1 MPSMFTQRKF
11 ALAAALLGMALALI
25 ACSDK
30 GTGSREGG
38 QRPGPGGAGGP
49 PPATVITSRVERRPF
64 GPVIEA
70 VGTALARESVEI
82 TSKSANTVTAIRF
95 QEGQRVAAGAILVE
109 LDRAQVAAALAEAEA
124 NLIEARN
131 QFNRGRDLSVSSAL
145 SKAQLDQLQTAVK
158 TGESRVAAARA
169 RLEDT
174 VIRAPFAGRTGFRK
188 VSRGGLVNPGTVIT
202 TLDDSSVIKLEFT
215 VPQSFL
221 NDLVPGLAV
230 EARAEGLG
238 GRVFNGK
245 ITTIDSR
252 IDPVTRAIA
261 VRAELPNADGAL
273 RPGLFMSVRLRGKPI
288 DTLMIPEEA
297 LVPEEGRSFVF
308 VVEDGKAL
316 QREVRTGGREPGSVA
331 IVDGLTG
338 NETLIVEGTQ
348 RTRNGGKV
356 NGRPRTSTPGT

>member
-1 MPSMFTQRKF
+1 MKLLPTRP
-11 ALAAALLGMALALI
+11 ALLPFLLAVAFTLS
-25 ACSDK
+25 ACAK
-30 GTGSREGG
+30 QGTQAGSGD
-38 QRPGPGGAGGP
+38 RPSGSGGP
-49 PPATVITSRVERRPF
+49 PPAKVITSNVERRPF

-82 TSKSANTVTAIRF
+82 TSKSVNTITAIRF
-95 QEGQRVAAGAILVE
+95 VEGQRVAARSVLVE

-124 NLIEARN
+124 NLAEARN
-131 QFNRGRDLSVSSAL
+131 QFNRGRDLSVTQAL
-145 SKAQLDQLQTAVK
+145 SKAQLDQLETAVK

-188 VSRGGLVNPGTVIT
+188 VSLGGLVNPGTIIT

-221 NDLVPGLAV
+221 KDLALGLSI

-238 GRVFNGK
+238 DRAFDGK

-252 IDPVTRAIA
+252 VDPVTRAIA
-261 VRAELPNADGAL
+261 VRAELPNEDGAL
-273 RPGLFMSVRLRGKPI
+273 RPGLFMSVRLRGKPV

-297 LVPEEGRSFVF
+297 LVPEEGRTFVF
-308 VVEDGKAL
+308 VVENGKAV
-316 QREVRTGGREPGSVA
+316 QREVRTGGREPGRVA
-331 IVDGLTG
+331 ILDGLTG
-338 NETLIVEGTQ
+338 NEMVIVEGTQ
-348 RTRNGGKV
+348 RIRNGGRV
-356 NGRPRTSTPGT
+356 AAEARS

>member
-1 MPSMFTQRKF
+1 M
-11 ALAAALLGMALALI
+11 
-25 ACSDK
+25 
-30 GTGSREGG
+30 
-38 QRPGPGGAGGP
+38 
-49 PPATVITSRVERRPF
+49 
-64 GPVIEA
+64 
-70 VGTALARESVEI
+70 
-82 TSKSANTVTAIRF
+82 
-95 QEGQRVAAGAILVE
+95 
-109 LDRAQVAAALAEAEA
+109 
-124 NLIEARN
+124 
-131 QFNRGRDLSVSSAL
+131 
-145 SKAQLDQLQTAVK
+145 
-158 TGESRVAAARA
+158 
-169 RLEDT
+169 
-174 VIRAPFAGRTGFRK
+174 
-188 VSRGGLVNPGTVIT
+188 
-202 TLDDSSVIKLEFT
+202 IKLEFT

-221 NDLVPGLAV
+221 NDLAPGLAV

-338 NETLIVEGTQ
+338 NETVIVEGTQ

-356 NGRPRTSTPGT
+356 NAQPRTSTPGT